1 MLVTYNI
8 FTSLHDTF
16 GFKGRSTRQA
26 ILKLIM
32 NAKMFE
38 RTLVRDNI
46 IYMIRLFN
54 KRKIL
59 RVEIDG
65 GKPGWHGSRDLV
77 KFFQVVQA
85 QLYYK

>member
-16 GFKGRSTRQA
+16 GFKGRLTRQA

-38 RTLVRDNI
+38 RTLVRDYI

-54 KRKIL
+54 KMKIL

-65 GKPGWHGSRDLV
+65 GKPG
-77 KFFQVVQA
+77 
-85 QLYYK
+85 